1 MYKVKN
7 GFMSARDITEIF
19 NNVPKRCNQSDA
31 DF

>member
-7 GFMSARDITEIF
+7 GFVSARDITGIL
-19 NNVPKRCNQSDA
+19 NNVPKRCNPSDA